1 MQKKP
6 FFKSTYKG
14 NSNNSSRP
22 PFRPGGSTSGNSGG
36 YQGNNAG
43 GPRPPFFNRYK
54 RTILNEGIK
63 AYELRILGENNENMG
78 VMSRNDA
85 LAKAKSEGKDL
96 ILITETANP
105 PVAKIMDYGQYSYL
119 EDKKKKAKHQAGD
132 NSTET
137 KVLRVSISTGE
148 GDLTVKAKQASVWLS
163 EGHRIKME
171 LQLKGRANILSHDF
185 LQERLQRILILLTEP
200 YKIAEPVK
208 KIPNGM
214 TMVIEKGKKA
224 RE

>member
-6 FFKSTYKG
+6 FF
-14 NSNNSSRP
+14 NNNRSNNSRT
-22 PFRPGGSTSGNSGG
+22 PFNPSNQPRPGG
-36 YQGNNAG
+36 YK
-43 GPRPPFFNRYK
+43 PFFNPHYK
-54 RTILNEGIK
+54 RTILNDAIK
-63 AYELRILGENNENMG
+63 AFEVRVLDEENHNLG
-78 VMSRNDA
+78 VMSRNEA

-96 ILITETANP
+96 ILITETAEP
-105 PVAKIMDYGQYSYL
+105 PVAKIMDYGKFSYN
-119 EDKKKKAKHQAGD
+119 EDKKKKAKREEGD
-132 NSTET
+132 NATET

-148 GDLTVKAKQASVWLS
+148 GDLTVKAKQGSEWLA
-163 EGHRIKME
+163 EGHRIKIE
-171 LQLKGRANILSHDF
+171 LQLKGRANILQHDF

-214 TMVIEKGKKA
+214 TMVIEKGKR

>member
-1 MQKKP
+1 MQKP
-6 FFKSTYKG
+6 FFKNRTNTTY
-14 NSNNSSRP
+14 
-22 PFRPGGSTSGNSGG
+22 RPGGSPGG
-36 YQGNNAG
+36 YQGNNTG
-43 GPRPPFFNRYK
+43 GPRPSYFNPRYK

-63 AYELRILGENNENMG
+63 AYELRILGENNENLG
-78 VMSRNDA
+78 VMSRGDA

-105 PVAKIMDYGQYSYL
+105 PVAKIADYGKFSYL
-119 EDKKKKAKHQAGD
+119 EDKKKKAKKEAGD

-148 GDLTVKAKQASVWLS
+148 GDLTVKAKQGSEWLA
-163 EGHRIKME
+163 EGHRIKIE
-171 LQLKGRANILSHDF
+171 LQLKGRANILTHDF

-208 KIPNGM
+208 KIPNAM
-214 TMVIEKGKKA
+214 TMVIEKGKK
-224 RE
+224 REQTS

>member
-6 FFKSTYKG
+6 FFKSNTNRG
-14 NSNNSSRP
+14 P
-22 PFRPGGSTSGNSGG
+22 GG
-36 YQGNNAG
+36 YQGNSSGA
-43 GPRPPFFNRYK
+43 PRPQFFNRYK

-78 VMSRNDA
+78 VMSRGDA

-105 PVAKIMDYGQYSYL
+105 PVAKIMDYGRFSYL
-119 EDKKKKAKHQAGD
+119 EDKKKKQKHQAGD

-148 GDLTVKAKQASVWLS
+148 GDLTVKAKQASEWLS

-200 YKIAEPVK
+200 YKVAEPVK

>member
-1 MQKKP
+1 MQSQKPFYKKP
-6 FFKSTYKG
+6 TGSSG
-14 NSNNSSRP
+14 HSNNYQ
-22 PFRPGGSTSGNSGG
+22 GNSG
-36 YQGNNAG
+36 A
-43 GPRPPFFNRYK
+43 PRPAFGQPGFVPFNRVK

-63 AYELRILGENNENMG
+63 AFELRILGENNENLG
-78 VMSRNDA
+78 VMSRNEA
-85 LAKAKSEGKDL
+85 LAKAKSENKDL

-105 PVAKIMDYGQYSYL
+105 PVAKIADYGKYSYL
-119 EDKKKKAKHQAGD
+119 EDKKKKEKKQTD

-148 GDLTVKAKQASVWLS
+148 GDLTVKAKQASEWLA

-171 LQLKGRANILSHDF
+171 LQIKGRSNALDF
-185 LQERLQRILILLTEP
+185 NFLKERLKRILILLTEN

-214 TMVIEKGKKA
+214 TMVLEKGSKK
-224 RE
+224 RDEII